1 MEDCNTHLKDPSS
14 GPAKFQIGASDEE
27 FEEPADVEIVVATH
41 VVPPDGGWGWVVVV
55 ASFMCNV
62 VVDGIIFSCGMLLPL
77 FKEEF
82 EVSNS
87 DVSWVSSLLGGFYL
101 IVGPFVSALAN
112 AYGFRT
118 VCILGAVISSVA
130 FGISSFATSIYYLQF
145 TFGVLGG
152 IGFGLIYV
160 PAVIATGFYFEK
172 RRALA
177 TGIAVCG
184 SGIGTFLFAAL
195 NNFLIP
201 VLGWRYTLVVYA
213 GITLSCVIFG
223 LAFRPLKPTT
233 RYTDDD
239 LEPPGTPLLMRIK
252 RARDEQMRQCAS
264 ALSMSPM
271 NSKTPSRANLE
282 DPWNEGEAAK
292 IATRNA
298 IARTLLERHGGN
310 MHKRYSYPGIMV
322 TGPEPIKE
330 ETETPLIEADS
341 KEEADKETEEE
352 WEKQEKQDTQEKQE
366 KQENRVLDDNKNET
380 QIKND
385 AKECEANGTI
395 PPPTLDPGYGAPQ
408 CPRNKSAPV
417 LAQCNMLSMEHL
429 RRPSKLAL
437 RTETARPFY
446 RDDIFYSG
454 SMRRLPEYRSSESVE
469 RYHQSVTQL
478 PPMSEIMEE
487 EEEGRRCKCCPTS
500 ITSVISR
507 MFDITLL
514 SSPTFIVLG
523 LAGFMSLMALFIP
536 FMFLPGYATQQGISK
551 GSIATLVST
560 IGITNTIGRI
570 VCGWISDH
578 PKVDALYVNNFSLML
593 GGGATMLL
601 PVISDESLL
610 LAYAVAFGISV
621 AAFASLRSIL
631 LVELLG
637 LEKLTNA
644 FGLLLLFQGIAGI
657 FGSPVAGAFVDM
669 TQSYDITFYVFGGI
683 FAFSG
688 VMCIPLR
695 YIKRWEDNKKSKQQ
709 MANGVEMKAWGGNG
723 PHSVRNDTGVAETV
737 VGIDTLLML
746 DNSDGFT
753 MYF

>member
-1 MEDCNTHLKDPSS
+1 MIRIFKVFSPSVTLLDTNMDDSHTPAKDPSS
-14 GPAKFQIGASDEE
+14 EPAKFQFQIGASDEE
-27 FEEPADVEIVVATH
+27 FDEPEVEIVVATH
-41 VVPPDGGWGWVVVV
+41 VVPPDGGWGWVVVA
-55 ASFMCNV
+55 ASFMCNA
-62 VVDGIIFSCGMLLPL
+62 VVDGIIFSCGMLLHL

-82 EVSNS
+82 GVSTS
-87 DVSWVSSLLGGFYL
+87 DVAWVSSLLGGFYL

-118 VCILGAVISSVA
+118 VCILGGVISSVA

-145 TFGVLGG
+145 TFGIVGG

-184 SGIGTFLFAAL
+184 SGIGTFIFAAL
-195 NNFLIP
+195 NSFLIP
-201 VLGWRYTLVVYA
+201 SFGWRWTLVVYA
-213 GITLSCVIFG
+213 GITLSCVVFG

-233 RYTDDD
+233 KFTTDD

-252 RARDEQMRQCAS
+252 RARDEQMKQCAS
-264 ALSMSPM
+264 ALSMTSM

-282 DPWNEGEAAK
+282 EPFYDGEPGKMATNKMVAK
-292 IATRNA
+292 
-298 IARTLLERHGGN
+298 TLLERHGGN
-310 MHKRYSYPGIMV
+310 MHKRYSFPGIVV
-322 TGPEPIKE
+322 TSPEPIKE
-330 ETETPLIEADS
+330 ETETPLIECSDGV
-341 KEEADKETEEE
+341 KEDVN
-352 WEKQEKQDTQEKQE
+352 KQD
-366 KQENRVLDDNKNET
+366 ENRVLDDNKNET
-380 QIKND
+380 QMKNE
-385 AKECEANGTI
+385 AKETEANGTI
-395 PPPTLDPGYGAPQ
+395 PNYNPENDGTSP

-417 LAQCNMLSMEHL
+417 LAQTNLLSVEHL

-454 SMRRLPEYRSSESVE
+454 SMCRLPQYKSSESVE
-469 RYHQSVTQL
+469 KYHQSVTQL
-478 PPMSEIMEE
+478 PPMKEIVEE
-487 EEEGRRCKCCPTS
+487 EEERNRCKCCPVS
-500 ITSVISR
+500 ITNIISR
-507 MFDITLL
+507 MFDLSLL
-514 SSPTFIVLG
+514 SSPTFIMLG

-536 FMFLPGYATQQGISK
+536 FMFLPGYAEQQGISEN
-551 GSIATLVST
+551 SIATLVST

-570 VCGWISDH
+570 VCGWVSDH

-601 PVISDESLL
+601 PMIVNESLL
-610 LAYAVAFGISV
+610 LAYSVAFGLSV

-657 FGSPVAGAFVDM
+657 FGSPVAGAFVDL
-669 TQSYDITFYVFGGI
+669 TKTYDISFYVFGGL
-683 FAFSG
+683 FALSG

-695 YIKRWEDNKKSKQQ
+695 YIKEWEEKRNKRKHQECN
-709 MANGVEMKAWGGNG
+709 AIEMKA
-723 PHSVRNDTGVAETV
+723 
-737 VGIDTLLML
+737 
-746 DNSDGFT
+746 
-753 MYF
+753 